1 VARGGGEVSLVW
13 PNKDLVLTAVG
24 ERDYGWGPPKPDAA
38 PLRATELAVV
48 GGGESNVVACGD
60 ALDVIAALSGDGSLV
75 PASIRMLYVDPP
87 FNTGRTF
94 GDYHD
99 GLDRAVW
106 LSMFRDRLL
115 AVQPF
120 LAPDS
125 SVWVHLDDS
134 ESHRARCI
142 LDEVFGAEAFVTT
155 VIWQKRTTRESRSA
169 FSTNHDNI
177 LVYAP
182 AGPKTWKRRRNLLV
196 NTAKELRNRDADP
209 RGPWAD
215 APFTAPGFRANQQY
229 PITNPAG
236 ETLLP
241 PRGRSW
247 YATEPTY
254 LQLLTEDRIWFPRD
268 GAGSPRLKLFP
279 HQIRGLVPFSV
290 WGSAET
296 GTNDDAK
303 RHLQMLFPNDENV
316 FATPKPEELLERII
330 HISTDPGELVIDL
343 FAGSATTATA
353 AHKMG
358 RKWIAI
364 ERSPATV
371 ANVLLPRLGMV
382 VAGEDSGGITEAQCW
397 SGGGSFRVVQ
407 VEPSSGRVTT
417 VQVPALPVPA
427 VPKASGQRRAS

>member
-1 VARGGGEVSLVW
+1 MARDRKGEVSLVW
-13 PNKDLVLTAVG
+13 PNKDLVLAAVG
-24 ERDYGWGPPKPDAA
+24 ERDYQWKPADFDA
-38 PLRATELAVV
+38 PSPRITELGIV
-48 GGGESNVVACGD
+48 GSDGSNIVACGD
-60 ALDVIAALSGDGSLV
+60 ALDTIAALANKGVLL
-75 PASIRMLYVDPP
+75 PRSIRMLYVDPP
-87 FNTGRTF
+87 FNTGHLF
-94 GDYHD
+94 DDYND

-106 LSMFRDRLL
+106 LSMFRDRLI

-134 ESHRARCI
+134 ESHRARCV
-142 LDEVFGAEAFVTT
+142 LDEVFGPEAFVTT

-182 AGPKTWKRRRNLLV
+182 AGPRAWKRRRNLLV
-196 NTAKELRNRDADP
+196 NTVKELRNRDGDP
-209 RGPWAD
+209 RGPWTD

-236 ETLLP
+236 KLLLP

-247 YATEPTY
+247 YATKPTY
-254 LQLLTEDRIWFPRD
+254 LQLLDDDRIWFPRD

-303 RHLQMLFPNDENV
+303 RHLQMLFPGSANV

-330 HISTDPGELVIDL
+330 HISTDPGELVVDL
-343 FAGSATTATA
+343 FAGSGTTAAA

-358 RKWIAI
+358 REWIAI
-364 ERSPATV
+364 ERSPATAV
-371 ANVLLPRLGMV
+371 NVLIPRLGMV
-382 VAGEDSGGITEAQCW
+382 VAGCDPGGITEMQNW
-397 SGGGSFRVVQ
+397 SGGGSFRVIQ
-407 VEPSSGRVTT
+407 VKPSSGQVTK
-417 VQVPALPVPA
+417 VQVPILQVPTIA
-427 VPKASGQRRAS
+427 RVKTCQAS

>member
-1 VARGGGEVSLVW
+1 MARDRSGEVSLVW
-13 PNKDLVLTAVG
+13 PNKDMILVAVG
-24 ERDYGWGPPKPDAA
+24 ERDYQWKPADFAT
-38 PLRATELAVV
+38 PSSRITELATV
-48 GGGESNVVACGD
+48 GSGGSNIVACGD
-60 ALDVIAALSGDGSLV
+60 ALDAVAALENEGVLLPG
-75 PASIRMLYVDPP
+75 SIRMLYVDPP
-87 FNTGRTF
+87 FNTGHSF
-94 GDYHD
+94 EDYDD
-99 GLDRAVW
+99 GLDRAIW
-106 LSMFRDRLL
+106 LSMFRDRLI

-134 ESHRARCI
+134 ENHRARCV
-142 LDEVFGAEAFVTT
+142 LDEVFGTEAFVTT

-182 AGPKTWKRRRNLLV
+182 AGPRAWKRRRNLLAKSV
-196 NTAKELRNRDADP
+196 KELRNRDGDP

-229 PITNPAG
+229 PIVNPAG
-236 ETLLP
+236 KRLLP

-247 YATEPTY
+247 YATQPTY
-254 LQLLTEDRIWFPRD
+254 LQLLADDRIWFPRG

-303 RHLQMLFPNDENV
+303 RHLQMLFPANTNV

-330 HISTDPGELVIDL
+330 HISTDPGELVVDL
-343 FAGSATTATA
+343 FAGSGTTAA
-353 AHKMG
+353 VAQKMG
-358 RKWIAI
+358 REWIAI
-364 ERSPATV
+364 ERSPTTV
-371 ANVLLPRLGMV
+371 VTVLLPRLGMV
-382 VAGEDSGGITEAQCW
+382 VAGCDPGGITEAQNW
-397 SGGGSFRVVQ
+397 TGGGSFRVIQVQ
-407 VEPSSGRVTT
+407 PSLGRVTE
-417 VQVPALPVPA
+417 VHVPTLRALTTA
-427 VPKASGQRRAS
+427 RARSCRAS